1 MNVLEEAIL
10 FATEAHSGQMR
21 KLANTPYIL
30 HPLEVASIISTLTS
44 DLDTMAAGVLHDT
57 VEDCDVDPKVIK
69 EKFGARVSALVQSET
84 EDKMSTRPAA
94 ETWMERKEESLLM
107 LGLTKDKDVKILWLA
122 DKLSNIRSFYREYQK
137 KGDAIWQALNQKDPK
152 MQEWYYRT
160 IAQYLSEF
168 SETAAYQEYIRLVDG
183 IFKRETEDVK

>member
-107 LGLTKDKDVKILWLA
+107 LRLTKDKDVKILWLA

-168 SETAAYQEYIRLVDG
+168 SDTAAYQEYIRLVDG